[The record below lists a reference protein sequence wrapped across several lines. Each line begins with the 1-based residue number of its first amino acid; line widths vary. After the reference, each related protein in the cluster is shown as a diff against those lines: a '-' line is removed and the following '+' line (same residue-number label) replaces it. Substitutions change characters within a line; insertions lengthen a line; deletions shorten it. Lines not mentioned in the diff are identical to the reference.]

1 LAQSGMGVA
10 WHGIHT
16 RRPSAGHGN
25 STQHTVRQGKKCMS
39 RTSPTSSSQQIE
51 SRLQARGSRGSSL
64 VPRKTPVSTPNQG
77 FRVPTRPR
85 KGPNTMETKREHL
98 RRFLLYCLVW
108 RASRITSNQQS
119 GVSQPGPSVGA
130 DDATAECRRPPHWP
144 RGACT
149 CTRSPVGLLY

>member
-1 LAQSGMGVA
+1 MA

-16 RRPSAGHGN
+16 RQPSAGHGN

-51 SRLQARGSRGSSL
+51 SRLQARGSRGSSSQDSSQHAKS
-64 VPRKTPVSTPNQG
+64 RIS
-77 FRVPTRPR
+77 RSHSS
-85 KGPNTMETKREHL
+85 KGPNTMETKREQL
-98 RRFLLYCLVW
+98 RFFLLYCLVW
-108 RASRITSNQQS
+108 WASRITSNQQS